1 MPQVRDKTGKTTR
14 CWADCR
20 CRDCMEAETPRGSV
34 WCAGRGDTAHSTLR
48 PNRAL
53 DRHQKGHP
61 NRAKTVGKKARLGPT
76 EGERDGFF
84 LCVCVCGGAGELL
97 LPLSSSP
104 ANMLPPRKGQLEG
117 GGLMAAAR
125 ASPS

>member
-1 MPQVRDKTGKTTR
+1 MPQVGDKTGKTTR

-48 PNRAL
+48 PNRTL
-53 DRHQKGHP
+53 GRHQKGHL

-84 LCVCVCGGAGELL
+84 FVCVVVLVSSCCPSRP
-97 LPLSSSP
+97 LPQTCSHHGRGSS
-104 ANMLPPRKGQLEG
+104 
-117 GGLMAAAR
+117 R
-125 ASPS
+125 AVA